1 MTQAY
6 ITYNGVK
13 STDLGLLLTNDIS
26 SQSTVYEVEEVTIP
40 GRDGVL
46 LRDRKRLL
54 PVHRS
59 YPFIVKASDDLTKA
73 QDRISEWVNV
83 RGYHALKLSW
93 DEGHTYIASVTE
105 SFDIQEIIRAFG
117 RVNIS
122 FLLHPIKFIDDGLNF
137 QTLDLERDNVLTN
150 TGNVLGDPIIKI
162 EGTGDCVFY
171 INQRRMQLRGIQ
183 NGITIDMQKQ
193 QVYSG
198 RLQAWDKIVRDT
210 QYPMPY
216 LDLGKNTIKV
226 VAGPGITGFKIA
238 PFWGRK
244 L

>member
-1 MTQAY
+1 MTKAY

-59 YPFIVKASDDLTKA
+59 YPFIVRASDDLTKA
-73 QDRISEWVNV
+73 QDRISDWVNV
-83 RGYHALKLSW
+83 RGYHPLKLSW

-105 SFDIQEIIRAFG
+105 SFDIQEISRAFG

-122 FLLHPIKFIDDGLNF
+122 FLLHPIKFIDEGLEFKPLVIREN
-137 QTLDLERDNVLTN
+137 NVFN
-150 TGNVLGDPIIKI
+150 NPGNVLGDPIIKI
-162 EGTGDCVFY
+162 EGSGDCTIA
-171 INQRRMQLRGIQ
+171 INGRQTKLKGIQ
-183 NGITIDMQKQ
+183 GGITIDMQKQ
-193 QVYSG
+193 QVYNG
-198 RLQAWDKIVRDT
+198 RLQAWDKVVRDT

-216 LDLGKNTIKV
+216 LDLGKNTIQV
-226 VAGPGITGFKIA
+226 EAGADILGVKIA
-238 PFWGRK
+238 PYWGRK